1 MDYVKPVSQINLRDY
16 DCVVSLGNKCST
28 TSILRKL
35 NIYKES
41 FPFDSIPTTP
51 AHVLKYLKSQDT
63 FYPQK
68 DNINTKDG
76 IWFGHFNV
84 TNEHQK
90 TIEMFKRR
98 FERLFK
104 LLKSKK
110 KILFVYSA
118 EGDMYNELNNRCND
132 NYNELLNIRNF
143 ITNTYKYDNFTIA
156 AIHTNKTF
164 KNEKNILNYTINVKD
179 EFLSWDCSTKGERTK
194 DAYVTV
200 LERIFK
206 DIFNV

>member
-1 MDYVKPVSQINLRDY
+1 
-16 DCVVSLGNKCST
+16 
-28 TSILRKL
+28 
-35 NIYKES
+35 
-41 FPFDSIPTTP
+41 
-51 AHVLKYLKSQDT
+51 
-63 FYPQK
+63 
-68 DNINTKDG
+68 
-76 IWFGHFNV
+76 
-84 TNEHQK
+84 
-90 TIEMFKRR
+90 
-98 FERLFK
+98 
-104 LLKSKK
+104 
-110 KILFVYSA
+110 
-118 EGDMYNELNNRCND
+118 MYNELNNRCND

-179 EFLSWDCSTKGERTK
+179 EFLSWECSTKGERTK